1 MNRWRFILMVFA
13 TISVSC
19 STNEGS
25 VFIYKKPSQTHLT
38 FKNNISST
46 DELNILDYLY
56 FYNGGGAAVGDI
68 NNDGLPDIYLTANQL
83 ENKLYLNK
91 GNFKFEDITK
101 TAGVAGNNSWDTGT
115 VMVDIN
121 NDGFLD
127 IYTCAVVGINGFE
140 GHNQL
145 FINNKDNT
153 FTEKSATY
161 GLDFDTF
168 SSNAA
173 FFDYDLD
180 GDLDMYLLNHAV
192 HTPNSFGKAELRKK
206 RNDETGDRLMR
217 NDGNSFT
224 DVSEEAG
231 IYGGVNSYGL
241 GLTIADFNKD
251 GYPDIYVGN
260 DFHEDDY
267 FYLNQGDGTFKE
279 SLRSYFGH
287 TTRFSMGSD
296 AADINNDGWPDLMSL
311 DMLPEDQKV
320 IKSTEGDDNFQTVYA

>member
-1 MNRWRFILMVFA
+1 MNRWRFILIVFA
-13 TISVSC
+13 TILVSC

-68 NNDGLPDIYLTANQL
+68 NNDGLPDLYLTANQL

-121 NDGFLD
+121 NDGFFD

-145 FINNKDNT
+145 FINN
-153 FTEKSATY
+153 
-161 GLDFDTF
+161 
-168 SSNAA
+168 
-173 FFDYDLD
+173 
-180 GDLDMYLLNHAV
+180 
-192 HTPNSFGKAELRKK
+192 
-206 RNDETGDRLMR
+206 
-217 NDGNSFT
+217 
-224 DVSEEAG
+224 
-231 IYGGVNSYGL
+231 
-241 GLTIADFNKD
+241 
-251 GYPDIYVGN
+251 
-260 DFHEDDY
+260 
-267 FYLNQGDGTFKE
+267 
-279 SLRSYFGH
+279 
-287 TTRFSMGSD
+287 
-296 AADINNDGWPDLMSL
+296 
-311 DMLPEDQKV
+311 
-320 IKSTEGDDNFQTVYA
+320 